1 MSAACLAVSS
11 YLDLYPVV
19 LLAPLLAAAGRSR
32 PLAALV
38 TAGCWAGLLLVS
50 AQLLG
55 DWSFLRST
63 YGFM

>member
-1 MSAACLAVSS
+1 M
-11 YLDLYPVV
+11 V

-38 TAGCWAGLLLVS
+38 TAGCWAALLLVS